1 MDMEAGLEHL
11 ARGTTDWVDQFI
23 VVVEPGARSVQTYH
37 SVQRLAADL
46 GIHQVNVVAN
56 KVRGAEDEEFIRSRI
71 PAENLLGMIHY
82 SGNVADADRRCASP
96 YDLATDAVDEIRR
109 IKEKIDFT
117 AQAETDRR
125 S

>member
-1 MDMEAGLEHL
+1 
-11 ARGTTDWVDQFI
+11 
-23 VVVEPGARSVQTYH
+23 
-37 SVQRLAADL
+37 
-46 GIHQVNVVAN
+46 
-56 KVRGAEDEEFIRSRI
+56 
-71 PAENLLGMIHY
+71 MIHY